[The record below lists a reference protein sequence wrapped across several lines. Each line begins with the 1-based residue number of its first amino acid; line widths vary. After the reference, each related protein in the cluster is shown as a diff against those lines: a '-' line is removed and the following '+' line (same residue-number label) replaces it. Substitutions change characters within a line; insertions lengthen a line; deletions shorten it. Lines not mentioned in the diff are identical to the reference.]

1 MTTRLAEALERLE
14 AAVSPLAGIVTH
26 TVSATHMTDESRLP
40 NCASELASSVHTL
53 GAPAVDWGSGAHPDP
68 DRARAAALGEALERY
83 SALYL
88 PPDGIR
94 LATAGELGPS
104 AVDPARFAL
113 FHPAQL
119 AMPGFPCAPFTWT
132 TRTAWVEGTRLAD
145 GTRAFLPAEL
155 VYLTRPETSL
165 RPIAYSTSNG
175 LACAPTRLE
184 ATLAAALE
192 LIERDAVMIAWKCRL
207 SLPLLDWSG
216 DGELRRLEAR
226 YFAPSGLRFS
236 VLDASHLLGVP
247 VAVAILHGAP
257 GSGAALAMGAGAG
270 ASIGD
275 AWLKALGEAFGVF
288 RWLRSQAEPSPSD
301 PGAVETFADHMRFYA
316 DDTHAAQA
324 AFLDASAER
333 TATAD
338 VPPLE
343 GTTVAEQLAAVVG
356 RLDDGGLTGY
366 AVDVT
371 SPDVRSL
378 GLAVV
383 RVIVPELCP
392 LDVSHRARFL
402 GGRRLTHAAYE
413 AGLLAA
419 PLRVLDLNP
428 LPHPFP

>member
-1 MTTRLAEALERLE
+1 M
-14 AAVSPLAGIVTH
+14 
-26 TVSATHMTDESRLP
+26 
-40 NCASELASSVHTL
+40 
-53 GAPAVDWGSGAHPDP
+53 
-68 DRARAAALGEALERY
+68 
-83 SALYL
+83 
-88 PPDGIR
+88 
-94 LATAGELGPS
+94 
-104 AVDPARFAL
+104 
-113 FHPAQL
+113 
-119 AMPGFPCAPFTWT
+119 
-132 TRTAWVEGTRLAD
+132 
-145 GTRAFLPAEL
+145 
-155 VYLTRPETSL
+155 
-165 RPIAYSTSNG
+165 
-175 LACAPTRLE
+175 
-184 ATLAAALE
+184 
-192 LIERDAVMIAWKCRL
+192 
-207 SLPLLDWSG
+207 
-216 DGELRRLEAR
+216 
-226 YFAPSGLRFS
+226 
-236 VLDASHLLGVP
+236 P

-288 RWLRSQAEPSPSD
+288 RWLRSQDEPPPLRRRERSRRSPTTCAST
-301 PGAVETFADHMRFYA
+301 PTTRS
-316 DDTHAAQA
+316 AAQA

-356 RLDDGGLTGY
+356 RLDDRGLTGY

-419 PLRVLDLNP
+419 PLRISDLNP

>member
-1 MTTRLAEALERLE
+1 
-14 AAVSPLAGIVTH
+14 
-26 TVSATHMTDESRLP
+26 
-40 NCASELASSVHTL
+40 
-53 GAPAVDWGSGAHPDP
+53 
-68 DRARAAALGEALERY
+68 
-83 SALYL
+83 
-88 PPDGIR
+88 
-94 LATAGELGPS
+94 
-104 AVDPARFAL
+104 
-113 FHPAQL
+113 
-119 AMPGFPCAPFTWT
+119 
-132 TRTAWVEGTRLAD
+132 
-145 GTRAFLPAEL
+145 
-155 VYLTRPETSL
+155 
-165 RPIAYSTSNG
+165 
-175 LACAPTRLE
+175 
-184 ATLAAALE
+184 
-192 LIERDAVMIAWKCRL
+192 
-207 SLPLLDWSG
+207 
-216 DGELRRLEAR
+216 
-226 YFAPSGLRFS
+226 
-236 VLDASHLLGVP
+236 VP

-288 RWLRSQAEPSPSD
+288 RWLRSQDEPPPSD

-316 DDTHAAQA
+316 DDMHAAQA

-338 VPPLE
+338 VRPLE
-343 GTTVAEQLAAVVG
+343 GTTGAEQLAAVVG
-356 RLDDGGLTGY
+356 RLDDRGLKGY

-413 AGLLAA
+413 AELLAA
-419 PLRVLDLNP
+419 PLRVSDLNP